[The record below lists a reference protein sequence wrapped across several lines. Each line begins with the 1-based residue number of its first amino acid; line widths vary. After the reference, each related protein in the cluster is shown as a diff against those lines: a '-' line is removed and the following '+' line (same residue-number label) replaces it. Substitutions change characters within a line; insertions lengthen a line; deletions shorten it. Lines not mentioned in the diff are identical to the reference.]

1 MGRAKNAWMEMQQIR
16 EETTLAEKL
25 GLTYDEL
32 CETDWHIERDES
44 KDGLLYQHIVYF
56 HDGPK
61 HILKKID
68 GLNSDNQV
76 WLDAYEEEEDYDFDD
91 YDYQEEFEA
100 IIANKG
106 YYDSFHKEVSNL
118 EKLNNISLESQDLES
133 VLKRQLYISAIGT
146 LETFL
151 SETFVNQTDEKPEYF
166 KKFIETFPDF
176 SKRKFPLSEIYTHY
190 ENLKKTARKEML
202 KVIYH
207 NLDVVQN
214 MYTATFDINFPEI
227 AELSKLI
234 ATRHDLV
241 HRNGKTKE
249 GEEVV
254 LDKDSIAKL
263 LKKTSAF
270 VESISVELNL
280 KG

>member
-1 MGRAKNAWMEMQQIR
+1 MGRAKNAWMEMQQVR
-16 EETTLAEKL
+16 EETALAEKL

-32 CETDWHIERDES
+32 CETDWHIEPDES
-44 KDGLLYQHIVYF
+44 KDGLLYQYIVYF

-76 WLDAYEEEEDYDFDD
+76 WLDAYDDEDYDFDD

-100 IIANKG
+100 IIANKD
-106 YYDSFHKEVSNL
+106 YYDSFQKEVSNL
-118 EKLNNISLESQDLES
+118 EKLNNISLESPDLES

-151 SETFVNQTDEKPEYF
+151 SETFVNLTDERPEYF
-166 KKFIETFPDF
+166 KNFIETFPDF
-176 SKRKFPLSEIYTHY
+176 SKRKFPLSEIYSHY
-190 ENLKKTARKEML
+190 ENLKTTARKEML

-249 GEEVV
+249 GEEVK
-254 LDKDSIAKL
+254 LDKESITEL
-263 LKKTSAF
+263 LKKTSTF
-270 VESISVELNL
+270 VESISVELKL

>member
-16 EETTLAEKL
+16 EDTVLAEKL

-56 HDGPK
+56 HDGPMQ
-61 HILKKID
+61 ILKKID

-76 WLDAYEEEEDYDFDD
+76 WLDAYEEEDYDFDD
-91 YDYQEEFEA
+91 YDYQEEFDA
-100 IIANKG
+100 IIANKD
-106 YYDSFHKEVSNL
+106 YYDSFQKEVSNL
-118 EKLNNISLESQDLES
+118 GKLNNISIEGQDLES

-151 SETFVNQTDEKPEYF
+151 SETFVNQTDERPEYF
-166 KKFIETFPDF
+166 KKFIVTFPDF
-176 SKRKFPLSEIYTHY
+176 SKRKFPLNEIYTHY
-190 ENLKKTARKEML
+190 ENLKITARKEML

-214 MYTATFDINFPEI
+214 MYTATFGITFPDI

-249 GEEVV
+249 GEEVK
-254 LDKDSIAKL
+254 LDKESITEL
-263 LKKTSAF
+263 LKKISAF
-270 VESISVELNL
+270 VESISIELNL

>member
-1 MGRAKNAWMEMQQIR
+1 MGRAKNAWMEMQQVR
-16 EETTLAEKL
+16 EETALAEKL

-32 CETDWHIERDES
+32 CETDWHIEPDES

-76 WLDAYEEEEDYDFDD
+76 WLDAYDDEDYDFDD

-106 YYDSFHKEVSNL
+106 YYDSFQKEVSNL
-118 EKLNNISLESQDLES
+118 EKLNNISLESPDLES

-151 SETFVNQTDEKPEYF
+151 SETFVNQTDERPEYF
-166 KKFIETFPDF
+166 KNFIKTFPDF
-176 SKRKFPLSEIYTHY
+176 SKRKFPLSEIYSHY
-190 ENLKKTARKEML
+190 ENLKTTARKEML

-249 GEEVV
+249 GEEVK
-254 LDKDSIAKL
+254 LGKESITEL

-270 VESISVELNL
+270 VESISVELKL

>member
-1 MGRAKNAWMEMQQIR
+1 MGRAKNAWMEMQQER
-16 EETTLAEKL
+16 EETALAEKL
-25 GLTYDEL
+25 GLTYNEL

-44 KDGLLYQHIVYF
+44 KDGLLYQNIVYF
-56 HDGPK
+56 QDGPK
-61 HILKKID
+61 HILKKIE

-76 WLDAYEEEEDYDFDD
+76 WLDAYEDEDYDFDD

-106 YYDSFHKEVSNL
+106 YYDSFQKEVSNL
-118 EKLNNISLESQDLES
+118 EKLNSISLENQDLES

-151 SETFVNQTDEKPEYF
+151 SETFVNQTDERPEYF
-166 KKFIETFPDF
+166 KRFIETFPDF
-176 SKRKFPLSEIYTHY
+176 SKRKFALNEIYSHY
-190 ENLKKTARKEML
+190 ENLKTTARKEML

-214 MYTATFDINFPEI
+214 MFIATFNINFPEI
-227 AELSKLI
+227 DELSKLI

-249 GEEVV
+249 GEEVI
-254 LDKDSIAKL
+254 LDKESITDL
-263 LKKTSAF
+263 LNITSAF